1 MYQQILTN
9 HPKLSTRKEKT
20 KRQYQRAKELFET
33 LEQKSVSIYTVGSI
47 GRDEIGEK
55 SDLDLFFIAEDKISK
70 LEEHKLFA
78 ESIAFNK
85 KLEFEDFS
93 NDGEFLRVH
102 AINRDMMN
110 IGNPKDD
117 NDNFFT
123 ARMLLLLESK
133 PLFNETLYN
142 NCLEKLINIYFRDF
156 NENQQFVPLFFLN
169 DLLRFWRTLCLNYE
183 SARIELNKPARKKNL
198 NLKYSRMIT
207 IFGTV
212 LYILTEEKLTTNKVV
227 EMCAYSPL
235 ERFARALDKLDDS
248 SFKDEFETVLDIYES
263 FLTAKES
270 DDIES
275 NDCLKTEL
283 DTKAEKLSDFVYNV
297 LMSDG
302 INREYKKYLVI

>member
-1 MYQQILTN
+1 MYQQTLTN
-9 HPKLSTRKEKT
+9 HPKLSTRKKET
-20 KRQYQRAKELFET
+20 ERQYQRAKELFET
-33 LEQKSVSIYTVGSI
+33 LEQKGVSIYTVGSI
-47 GRDEIGEK
+47 GRDEIGDK

-78 ESIAFNK
+78 KSIQFNQQ
-85 KLEFEDFS
+85 LGFEDFS

-102 AINRDMMN
+102 ALNTDMRN

-117 NDNFFT
+117 NNNFFT

-142 NCLEKLINIYFRDF
+142 NSLKKLIKIYFRDF

-183 SARIELNKPARKKNL
+183 SSRIEQDKPARKKNL

-212 LYILTEEKLTTNKVV
+212 LYILTEEELTANKVV

-235 ERFARALDKLDDS
+235 ERFARALDKLDKP
-248 SFKDEFETVLDIYES
+248 SFKDEFETILDIYES
-263 FLTAKES
+263 FLAAKES
-270 DDIES
+270 GEIES
-275 NDCLKTEL
+275 NNCLKTEL
-283 DTKAEKLSDFVYNV
+283 DTEAEKLSDFVYNV